1 MRRNR
6 ALARQLRAERT
17 KAQKA
22 VRRAQQGDEKVAVLS
37 EHIEKLMVALRL
49 QAQAKERRQKD
60 TKGVARRLNKE
71 RKKAKLMRKKGDVG
85 ERVIMR
91 LKEQTEM
98 LAGQL
103 QLADERYA
111 DLRSRLDLERR
122 NKNREAQ
129 KWRRIAEDRERQ
141 LALVKASGRR
151 CDSLT
156 CERSRSR
163 AHKTLGPTHAH
174 FDLFL
179 LDNPRPL

>member
-6 ALARQLRAERT
+6 ALARQLRVERT

-22 VRRAQQGDEKVAVLS
+22 MRRAQQGDEKVAVLS

-141 LALVKASGRR
+141 LALVKAS
-151 CDSLT
+151 T
-156 CERSRSR
+156 AKHQMCETETDKLMPSW
-163 AHKTLGPTHAH
+163 LENYVMGCMPPPQ
-174 FDLFL
+174 
-179 LDNPRPL
+179 N